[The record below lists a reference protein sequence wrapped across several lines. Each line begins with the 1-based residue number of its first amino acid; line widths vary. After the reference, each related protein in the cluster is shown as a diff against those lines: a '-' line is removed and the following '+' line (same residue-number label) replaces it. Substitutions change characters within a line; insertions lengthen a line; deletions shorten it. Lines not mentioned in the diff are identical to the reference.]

1 MEMYKVKATI
11 SVTTKVEKSLLV
23 FAEDMDAAVIE
34 AEQRVRNLDEHAL
47 RRQIYDGRGSDFTTH
62 VHHVTPKA
70 VVPEKGVP
78 RSALTK
84 IQKQTLKNLIDGGAQ
99 ARLSFDPGMNTWINS
114 GASDYTRHVDSRT
127 VIALRK
133 KNLIIPIAMTKEER
147 KVQEALGT
155 MEVGSFAFILN
166 MKEVQKRKVYKDA
179 KQIRP

>member
-11 SVTTKVEKSLLV
+11 SVTTKIEKNLLV
-23 FAEDMDAAVIE
+23 FAEDMNAAEVEAGKQVKDLDAS
-34 AEQRVRNLDEHAL
+34 AL
-47 RRQIYDGRGSDFTTH
+47 RRQIYDGRGTDFTTH
-62 VHHVTPKA
+62 VHHITPKA
-70 VVPEKGVP
+70 IIPEKGVK
-78 RSALTK
+78 RSPLTK

-99 ARLSFDPGMNTWINS
+99 AHLTFDPTMNVWINTRM
-114 GASDYTRHVDSRT
+114 SDYTRHVDSRT

-133 KNLIIPIAMTKEER
+133 KNLIIPIVMTKEER

-179 KQIRP
+179 KQISP